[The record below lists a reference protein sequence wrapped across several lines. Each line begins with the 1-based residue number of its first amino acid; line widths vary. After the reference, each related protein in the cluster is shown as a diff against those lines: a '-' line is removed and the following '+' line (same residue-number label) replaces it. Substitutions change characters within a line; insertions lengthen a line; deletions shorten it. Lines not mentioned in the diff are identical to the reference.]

1 MLCSFNKVHKG
12 LLKMANL
19 FKSGYYFLFVFV
31 IALLPMKYGFKSSTE
46 LDEQMQ
52 YNLSQNSLEHLD
64 LSSMSD
70 QVDPY
75 SYDHVDNSLSD
86 DELLNLTEISDEN
99 WNKSPDSENPYAL
112 SPQQLEEMDADQ
124 EQAKSLD
131 IEYGQIGADDA
142 LINYEDIAKCK
153 VKPARLLFQKSLTT
167 SPVIA
172 KLIAERDVE
181 SSALPRRCVTHV
193 MNRANFGPKSLAQ
206 FPTIVKD
213 KSKDK
218 TEKYGMPIRGGVKP
232 CMTKEMVNVTY
243 NSFVDVAE
251 CLNFNPKDLLP
262 KLFNESGMIINTLGL
277 FWDTGVG
284 QLTGIAIEEVNKYY
298 DGYVGEMFK
307 AAKAGKKSCLNIA
320 NDNYKSLLTKVYDD
334 LKYRN
339 GLIAT
344 PANPLKNIVYMAVLN
359 RMNLDNLI
367 GSQYR
372 AGKDYIDNQ
381 EVNLLKFNSK
391 DVGGKFGR
399 EKIYDKFVK
408 LGMPDVN
415 LYKVAVMVALL
426 GYNTG
431 NSTAFN
437 MLNEYLDRRIAARK
451 SLNDRDFDFHN
462 PVTAR
467 DIDGTE
473 KSVIDIAKAFIRAPM
488 IKKGD
493 RDVKIKLQRTKLI
506 HDKMRTAHLLTFP
519 EFVIYNQNNYDRSI
533 LNPINAQ
540 AVKSGK
546 ASRKQFPS
554 YAVIGGPG
562 YLSALASKDK
572 ELQRVFRTSTEGA
585 SYCSDPRYLKVK

>member
-1 MLCSFNKVHKG
+1 
-12 LLKMANL
+12 MANL

-52 YNLSQNSLEHLD
+52 NNLSAQSSFGHQD
-64 LSSMSD
+64 FSSMSD
-70 QVDPY
+70 QVDLY
-75 SYDHVDNSLSD
+75 SYDQVDSTLSD
-86 DELLNLTEISDEN
+86 EELLNLTEISDED
-99 WNKSPDSENPYAL
+99 WNKSPDAENPYAK
-112 SPQQLEEMDADQ
+112 SPQQLDEMDTDL

-142 LINYEDIAKCK
+142 LVQYEDIAKCK
-153 VKPARLLFQKSLTT
+153 AKPARLMFQKGLTT
-167 SPVIA
+167 SPVIS
-172 KLIAERDVE
+172 KLIAERDNE
-181 SSALPRRCVTHV
+181 SAALPRRCVTHV

-206 FPTIVKD
+206 FPTKP
-213 KSKDK
+213 
-218 TEKYGMPIRGGVKP
+218 TGEPRRGGVKP

-262 KLFNESGMIINTLGL
+262 KLFNESGMIINTLGVG
-277 FWDTGVG
+277 WDTGVG

-307 AAKAGKKSCLNIA
+307 AAKAGKKSCVNVA
-320 NDNYKSLLTKVYDD
+320 NDNYKSLLIKVLDD

-344 PANPLKNIVYMAVLN
+344 PGNPLKNIIYMAILN

-367 GSQYR
+367 GTSYR
-372 AGKDYIDNQ
+372 AGRDYIDNQ
-381 EVNLLKFNSK
+381 EVNLVKFNVK

-399 EKIYDKFVK
+399 ENIQQKFTK

-437 MLNEYLDRRIAARK
+437 MLNEYLDRRIASGK
-451 SLNDRDFDFHN
+451 KLSEKDFDFHN
-462 PVTAR
+462 PASVR
-467 DIDGTE
+467 DIDGNE

-533 LNPINAQ
+533 LNPVNAQ

-572 ELQRVFRTSTEGA
+572 ELQRVFKTSSEGA
-585 SYCSDPRYLKVK
+585 NYCSDPRYLKVK

>member
-1 MLCSFNKVHKG
+1 
-12 LLKMANL
+12 MANL

-31 IALLPMKYGFKSSTE
+31 VALLPMKYGFKSSTE

-52 YNLSQNSLEHLD
+52 NNLSAKSSFGHQD
-64 LSSMSD
+64 FSSMSD
-70 QVDPY
+70 QADLY
-75 SYDHVDNSLSD
+75 SYDQVDSSLSD
-86 DELLNLTEISDEN
+86 DELLNLTEISDED
-99 WNKSPDSENPYAL
+99 WNKSPDSENPYAK
-112 SPQQLEEMDADQ
+112 SPQQLDEMDADQ

-142 LINYEDIAKCK
+142 LVQYEDIAKCK
-153 VKPARLLFQKSLTT
+153 AKPARLMFQKGLTT
-167 SPVIA
+167 SSVIS
-172 KLIAERDVE
+172 KLIVERDNE
-181 SSALPRRCVTHV
+181 STALPRRCVTHV
-193 MNRANFGPKSLAQ
+193 MNRVGFGPKSLAQ
-206 FPTIVKD
+206 FP
-213 KSKDK
+213 SKP
-218 TEKYGMPIRGGVKP
+218 TGEPRRGGAKP
-232 CMTKEMVNVTY
+232 CITKEMVNVTY

-262 KLFNESGMIINTLGL
+262 KLFNESGMIINTLGVG
-277 FWDTGVG
+277 WDTGVG

-307 AAKAGKKSCLNIA
+307 AAKAGKKSCASVA
-320 NDNYKSLLTKVYDD
+320 NDNYKSLLTKVGDD

-344 PANPLKNIVYMAVLN
+344 PANPLKNIVYMAILN

-367 GSQYR
+367 GTSYR

-381 EVNLLKFNSK
+381 EVNLAKFNVK
-391 DVGGKFGR
+391 NVGGKFGK
-399 EKIYDKFVK
+399 ENIQQKFAK

-431 NSTAFN
+431 NSTSFN
-437 MLNEYLDRRIAARK
+437 MLNEYLDRRIAAGK
-451 SLNDRDFDFHN
+451 KLSEKDFDFHN
-462 PVTAR
+462 PATAR

-533 LNPINAQ
+533 LNPVNVQ

-562 YLSALASKDK
+562 YLSALAIKDK
-572 ELQRVFRTSTEGA
+572 ELQRVFKTSSEG
-585 SYCSDPRYLKVK
+585 SDYCSDPRYLKVK

>member
-1 MLCSFNKVHKG
+1 MSIKICAVQSFTKD
-12 LLKMANL
+12 LIDMADL
-19 FKSGYYFLFVFV
+19 FRSGYYFFV
-31 IALLPMKYGFKSSTE
+31 IFALGLIPMKYCMKVSKE
-46 LDEQMQ
+46 LDEQM
-52 YNLSQNSLEHLD
+52 HLKMSHPSGQHD
-64 LSSMSD
+64 FSSMSN
-70 QVDPY
+70 QVDLY
-75 SYDHVDNSLSD
+75 SYDQEDFSFSD
-86 DELLNLTEISDEN
+86 DELLNLTEISDED
-99 WNKSPDSENPYAL
+99 WGKSPDVSDPYAL

-142 LINYEDIAKCK
+142 LVQYEDVAKCK
-153 VKPARLLFQKSLTT
+153 AKPARLLFQKSLTT
-167 SPVIA
+167 SPIVA
-172 KLIAERDVE
+172 KLIVERENE
-181 SSALPRRCVTHV
+181 SSILPRRCVTHV
-193 MNRANFGPKSLAQ
+193 MNRVGFGAKSLAQ
-206 FPTIVKD
+206 FP
-213 KSKDK
+213 SKPVGAPK
-218 TEKYGMPIRGGVKP
+218 RNGAKP
-232 CMTKEMVNVTY
+232 CITKEMVNVTY

-251 CLNFNPKDLLP
+251 CLNFSPKDLLP
-262 KLFNESGMIINTLGL
+262 KLFNESGMIINTLGAG
-277 FWDTGVG
+277 WDTGVG
-284 QLTGIAIEEVNKYY
+284 QLTGVAIEEVNKYY
-298 DGYVGEMFK
+298 DTYVGEMFK
-307 AAKAGKKSCLNIA
+307 AAKLGKPSCALIA
-320 NDNYKSLLTKVYDD
+320 NDKFKPLLTKVNHDM
-334 LKYRN
+334 KFRN
-339 GLIAT
+339 GLIAA

-399 EKIYDKFVK
+399 EKIYDKFAK

-462 PVTAR
+462 PAAAR